1 MKISLPLDEAQW
13 LAGELLV
20 KMQPYCE
27 RIAVAGSIRREK
39 EIVGD
44 IEIVCLTKRKWN
56 TTLFGERT
64 SLQRNDLFEAQ
75 DWQTSVQ
82 WIRPA
87 IDVVLPWHIRPDGK
101 YWRGLIEKKIPLDI
115 FLVEADNWGIQ
126 YLIRTGS
133 ADFSKRVVTA
143 LRYQKNLP
151 VYDGFVHDAAGQ
163 IVPTP
168 TEESVF
174 DLLGWKFIEPKERNL

>member
-44 IEIVCLTKRKWN
+44 IEIVCIPRREYDTD
-56 TTLFGERT
+56 LFN
-64 SLQRNDLFEAQ
+64 QRGDLHKNELFEAE
-75 DWQTSVQ
+75 DWAEGIRWIKPNTSVVVD
-82 WIRPA
+82 WLLDPA
-87 IDVVLPWHIRPDGK
+87 GK

-174 DLLGWKFIEPKERNL
+174 DLLGWQFIDPKERSI